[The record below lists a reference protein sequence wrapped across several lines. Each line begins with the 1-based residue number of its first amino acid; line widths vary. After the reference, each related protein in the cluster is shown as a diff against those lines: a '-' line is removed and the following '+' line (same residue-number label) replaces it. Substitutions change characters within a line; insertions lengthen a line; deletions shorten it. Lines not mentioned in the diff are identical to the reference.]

1 MSRHQFGKKLEEK
14 VFQTVYSNALRQ
26 ERVHAFE
33 GSFHV
38 GGMGEGGI
46 VV

>member
-14 VFQTVYSNALRQ
+14 VFQTVYPKALRQ

-33 GSFHV
+33 GKGVVSMWV
-38 GGMGEGGI
+38 EWVREG
-46 VV
+46 